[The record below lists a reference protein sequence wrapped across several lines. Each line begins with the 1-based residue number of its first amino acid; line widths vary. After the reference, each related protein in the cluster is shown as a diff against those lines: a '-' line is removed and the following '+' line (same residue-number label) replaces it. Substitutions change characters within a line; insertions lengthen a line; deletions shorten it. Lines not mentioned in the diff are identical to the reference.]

1 MEKSFICVMEFF
13 LGMSSCGR
21 IRAFVNVAEIMITGS
36 IVAIVT
42 PMHADGSLDWDAF
55 RSLLD
60 FHIEQGTDAVV
71 VAGTTGESPTVDVEE
86 HEQLI
91 QVAVEHAAKRIPII
105 AGTGANSTKE
115 AIELAAFSKR
125 AGADASLTV
134 VPYYNKPTQEGLY
147 QHFKAI
153 AEAVDMPHILYNVP
167 GRTAADMTNDT
178 VLRLAQIPNIVGIK
192 DATADIGRG
201 SDLLQRAPKDF
212 AIYSGDDATT
222 LALMLLGAHGTISVV
237 ANVAPKLMREMC
249 HAALNAELIK
259 AREIHFQ
266 LLGLHRHLFMEANPI
281 PVKWAVARLGK
292 IQNNLRLPLTPLSAN
307 AQPVVEAAMRQAGI
321 I

>member
-1 MEKSFICVMEFF
+1 
-13 LGMSSCGR
+13 
-21 IRAFVNVAEIMITGS
+21 MITGS

-42 PMHADGSLDWDAF
+42 PMHEDGSLDLVAF
-55 RSLLD
+55 RSLID
-60 FHIEQGTDAVV
+60 FHISQGTDGIVV
-71 VAGTTGESPTVDVEE
+71 VGTTGESPTVDLEE
-86 HEQLI
+86 HELLI

-115 AIELAAFSKR
+115 AIELATFSKN
-125 AGADASLTV
+125 AGAAASLTV

-167 GRTAADMTNDT
+167 GRTGADLSNDT

-192 DATADIGRG
+192 DATGGIERG
-201 SDLLQRAPKDF
+201 SDLLQRAPKGF
-212 AIYSGDDATT
+212 AIYSGDDASS
-222 LALMLLGAHGTISVV
+222 LALILLGAHGTISVT
-237 ANVAPKLMREMC
+237 ANVAPKLLHEMC
-249 HAALNAELIK
+249 VAAFAGDVAK
-259 AREIHFQ
+259 ARAINFQ
-266 LLGLHRHLFMEANPI
+266 LLGLHRNLFVEANPI

-292 IQNNLRLPLTPLSAN
+292 MKNTLRLPLTPLTVSS
-307 AQPVVEAAMRQAGI
+307 QPIVESAMRQAGI